1 MLPPGQ
7 QIVAFDRGDQCE
19 PNNRIYSVSI
29 GGVYACL
36 ALRAGVNTRDGLKG
50 LHDVIR
56 RRPRRQNA
64 GRTMRRGSDLCRVEA
79 LGQSIF
85 VMTVFLVESRALSP
99 FTLVGEPEQKNP
111 EPLIKAR
118 GFSF

>member
-1 MLPPGQ
+1 MPPPVQ

-36 ALRAGVNTRDGLKG
+36 ALRAGVNTHDCLQG

-56 RRPRRQNA
+56 RRPRRRNA
-64 GRTMRRGSDLCRVEA
+64 GRTMRKD
-79 LGQSIF
+79 ID
-85 VMTVFLVESRALSP
+85 
-99 FTLVGEPEQKNP
+99 
-111 EPLIKAR
+111 
-118 GFSF
+118 